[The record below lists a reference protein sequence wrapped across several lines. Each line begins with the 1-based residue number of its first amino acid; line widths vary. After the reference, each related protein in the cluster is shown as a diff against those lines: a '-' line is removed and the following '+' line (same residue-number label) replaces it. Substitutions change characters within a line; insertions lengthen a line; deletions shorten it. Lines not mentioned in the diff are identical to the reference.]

1 MKESLG
7 IIILF
12 LLISIAFFVYI
23 DTAISEV
30 KERVNYISTKFS
42 DLDSRI
48 SYIEQEISEMNKS
61 LSYFR
66 SNISDIRKNLSSIQ
80 TKLSSLEKDIN
91 LLKEQFEEIKNIS
104 NDILSTEDYIKN
116 WFESSIREVSPTIDN
131 LIYNAYQCIKGSTF
145 DLGCFSYY
153 LYSVYGLKY
162 VYDNITYGKED
173 VLIKPSTFLR
183 YKKGD
188 CEDFALLYFIILN
201 KVKDRGY
208 YLKIPKFNPGSRYY
222 LYETPYYIYYL
233 DNYGS
238 ITENLNY
245 YNVYFVCFDER
256 DLYDTEST
264 GHCVVALCKNLGSFQ
279 EIFSK
284 CLLLEPQT
292 YGSLYIRND
301 ISDVYSYNGI
311 EWYIIENISY
321 LMNKTH
327 FCYFSEISRCIEI

>member
-12 LLISIAFFVYI
+12 VLISIVFFAYI
-23 DTAISEV
+23 DTAINEI
-30 KERVNYISTKFS
+30 KERVNYITTKFS
-42 DLDSRI
+42 DLDRRI
-48 SYIEQEISEMNKS
+48 SYLEQEISEMNKS

-66 SNISDIRKNLSSIQ
+66 LNISDIRNNLSSIK
-80 TKLSSLEKDIN
+80 TELSSLKKDID
-91 LLKEQFEEIKNIS
+91 LLKEQFEEIENIS
-104 NDILSTEDYIKN
+104 NDILSIENYIKN

-131 LIYNAYQCIKGSTF
+131 LIYNAYQCIKGNTF

-162 VYDNITYGKED
+162 TQDNITYGKED
-173 VLIKPSTFLR
+173 VLAKPSTFLR

-233 DNYGS
+233 DDYGS
-238 ITENLNY
+238 TTENLKY
-245 YNVYFVCFDER
+245 YNVYFVCFDEK
-256 DLYDTEST
+256 DLYNIKST
-264 GHCVVALCKNLGSFQ
+264 GHCIIALCKNLDSLQ

-284 CLLLEPQT
+284 CLLLEPQA
-292 YGSLYIRND
+292 YGSLYIRDETSNA
-301 ISDVYSYNGI
+301 YSYDGM
-311 EWYIIENISY
+311 EWYVIENISY
-321 LMNKTH
+321 LMNETH
-327 FCYFSEISRCIEI
+327 FCYFSEISRCIKI